1 MVVTGHRA
9 SPRSSAWAQGS
20 FLKSLGEMLLKTV
33 SSESADSPRFLR
45 GSGAV
50 GFYVNSA
57 SCGLAVGAYYA
68 QEAVFVRLGGAGF
81 FIVLSSGIHPALP
94 LPSELHFCVS
104 RGIIWSFFY

>member
-68 QEAVFVRLGGAGF
+68 QEAVFVRLGRGAF
-81 FIVLSSGIHPALP
+81 LHSLVIRNSPSS
-94 LPSELHFCVS
+94 LPSLPVAFLCV
-104 RGIIWSFFY
+104 